1 MVMKLLAHDLL
12 WGMPLPAEAPDW
24 VFEALGDNPPVVVRR
39 GIVAAGQVAVGI
51 RGRRREQRYAAS
63 MPQAAITRRLSPEQL
78 IDVQGTHDWPAL
90 QALAQL
96 RPLLQASGLVWGVA
110 GSAGH
115 ELASGIAALHA
126 GSDLDL
132 IIRTPVPVSR
142 QWAADLVAA
151 LDNAVCRVDVQLQLP
166 AGGLALREWAG
177 SARQVLLKTD
187 QGAQLLSDPWQP
199 SQACA

>member
-1 MVMKLLAHDLL
+1 MNLLAHDLL
-12 WGMPLPAEAPDW
+12 WGMPVPAEAPDW
-24 VFEALGDNPPVVVRR
+24 VREVLGHNPPVVVRR
-39 GIVAAGQVAVGI
+39 AALAADQVAVGI
-51 RGRRREQRYAAS
+51 RGPRREQRYAAS
-63 MPQAAITRRLSPEQL
+63 MPRAAITRRVSPEQL

-96 RPLLQASGLVWGVA
+96 RPVLQASGLVWGVA
-110 GSAGH
+110 GSAGY
-115 ELASGIAALHA
+115 ELASGIAALHE

-151 LDNAVCRVDVQLQLP
+151 LNNTLCRVDVQLQLP

-177 SARQVLLKTD
+177 SAKQVLLKTD
-187 QGAQLLSDPWQP
+187 QSALLRSDPWQTL
-199 SQACA
+199 QACA